1 MQELELYNKDLLKKP
16 AMLLVNKMDAEG
28 APEKYRNLKP
38 SLFELEKSFNAL
50 PEDMRPEVPIKFD
63 EIMRISAKNAPEDV
77 ERVKERLRHLLDCYA
92 EQEQEDNDSADMYNK
107 MSGLVAERGP
117 KLI

>member
-1 MQELELYNKDLLKKP
+1 
-16 AMLLVNKMDAEG
+16 MLLVNKMDSEG
-28 APEKYRNLKP
+28 AAEKYRNLKP
-38 SLFELEKSFNAL
+38 GLFELEKTFNAL
-50 PEDMRPEVPIKFD
+50 PEDMRPELPIKFD

-92 EQEQEDNDSADMYNK
+92 EQELENDDNAEMYNK
-107 MSGLVAERGP
+107 MSDLVAERGP